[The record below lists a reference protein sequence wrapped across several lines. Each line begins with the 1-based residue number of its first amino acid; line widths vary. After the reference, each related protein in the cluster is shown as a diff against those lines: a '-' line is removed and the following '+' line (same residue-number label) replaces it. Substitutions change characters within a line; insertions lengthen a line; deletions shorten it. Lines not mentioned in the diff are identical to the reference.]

1 MVISNVQERDE
12 KWNKLVVG
20 QLNTPKPLFDLY
32 PSHGDSIIL
41 ANLMFIVRRIVQAYS
56 GSSRHQQS
64 DLLSVT
70 SKTLEFVCKLDIS
83 KTQLELQHEFC
94 DLWNLLADKAEAEN
108 DERPR
113 VKPIAMTVL
122 AHTRKLYNTLH
133 QGTSECFS
141 NGILYRC

>member
-12 KWNKLVVG
+12 NWCQLVFG
-20 QLNTPKPLFDLY
+20 QLNIPKPLFDLY
-32 PSHGDSIIL
+32 LSHDDSILL

-56 GSSRHQQS
+56 GSSEDHQS
-64 DLLSVT
+64 YLLRVT

-83 KTQLELQHEFC
+83 DTELELQHEFC
-94 DLWNLLADKAEAEN
+94 DLWNLLADKAEAGN

-133 QGTSECFS
+133 QGTSKCFS